1 MEMQHSFGT
10 FANFNQRND
19 EEMSSFGSSGIAS
32 GFSSP
37 FTSASSTASCS
48 SFSSSFN
55 SPFNSSASNLSSPS
69 IPTSS
74 TPGRMKEWKNRK
86 HREGT
91 NTNSTRNRR
100 DEIVA
105 RFRGISLSEF
115 PDDEEAKLPKW
126 DWDDCVNSSWDLKVE
141 PSKPVPWYIYDDS
154 LTWDQFLEL
163 SEIDRRDRESQYFQ
177 NETMHDLEAGDDY
190 PTNHWMV
197 KTELLIGQLIN
208 TPNLHDMMCPACHHY
223 ALIIKF
229 KTLVCTV
236 CLKYYPMPSTALD
249 ISVLKEGIKLFENKH
264 AMRCPRTSASY
275 GIFNGD
281 IAIICDYCQLMY
293 NISKNF

>member
-1 MEMQHSFGT
+1 MQHSFGT

-32 GFSSP
+32 DFSSP
-37 FTSASSTASCS
+37 STSAFSAGSCS

-55 SPFNSSASNLSSPS
+55 SPFNSSASSVSSHS

-74 TPGRMKEWKNRK
+74 SPGRMREWKNRK

-91 NTNSTRNRR
+91 NTNPMRNRR

-105 RFRGISLSEF
+105 RFRGISLSESA
-115 PDDEEAKLPKW
+115 DEEESKLPKW
-126 DWDDCVNSSWDLKVE
+126 DWDDCVNSSWGLNSGE
-141 PSKPVPWYIYDDS
+141 PSKAAPWYIYDDS

-163 SEIDRRDRESQYFQ
+163 SEIDRRERGRQYFQ
-177 NETMHDLEAGDDY
+177 NETMLDLEAGDDY
-190 PTNHWMV
+190 PRTNPWLI
-197 KTELLIGQLIN
+197 KTELLIGPLIN
-208 TPNLHDMMCPACHHY
+208 TPNPHDMMCPACHHF

-229 KTLVCTV
+229 ETLVCTV
-236 CLKYYPMPSTALD
+236 CLKYYPMPTSGSD
-249 ISVLKEGIKLFENKH
+249 ISLLKEGIKRFENKH
-264 AMRCPRTSASY
+264 AMQCPRTSASY